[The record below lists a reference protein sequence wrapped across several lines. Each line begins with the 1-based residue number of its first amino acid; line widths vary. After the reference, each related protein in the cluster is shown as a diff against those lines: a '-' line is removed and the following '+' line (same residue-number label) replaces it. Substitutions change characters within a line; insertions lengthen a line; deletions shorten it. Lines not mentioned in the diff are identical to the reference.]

1 MLPVHLVIVSF
12 AAEKLFSLMS
22 SHLLIFAFVAL
33 AFGVI
38 SKKSLLRLR
47 VKWTP
52 LAASHTAGEA
62 RGSVV
67 CLSFPLSSEKS
78 YAEKI
83 PFGHELCHF
92 GRGLMQVKSNCSF
105 YPSLVHS
112 DS

>member
-38 SKKSLLRLR
+38 YKKSLLRLR
-47 VKWTP
+47 VKWTS
-52 LAASHTAGEA
+52 LAAPHTAREA

-67 CLSFPLSSEKS
+67 CLSFPLSLEKS

-83 PFGHELCHF
+83 LFGHELCHF
-92 GRGLMQVKSNCSF
+92 GTGLMQVKSNYSF
-105 YPSLVHS
+105 YPSSVHS